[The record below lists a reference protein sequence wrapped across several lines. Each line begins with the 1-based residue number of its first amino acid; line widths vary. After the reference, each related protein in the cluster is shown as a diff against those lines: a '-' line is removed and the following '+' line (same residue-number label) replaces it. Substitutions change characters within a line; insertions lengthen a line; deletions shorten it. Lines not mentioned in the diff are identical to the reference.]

1 MAFKG
6 SRQRHKGQPLFKHRP
21 LWTERTAY
29 FTVWYNPSTALTGIC
44 LCAYSG
50 GYCFG
55 SLSHSLRHV
64 QHDSMVPNRTVA
76 AEAALLAW
84 IAVHYVICR
93 STLVYSFLSPYKT
106 NLEKDR
112 EKERE
117 CNELLCI
124 SKISLKNLL
133 KCFITLIWRSHLEGE
148 WDELQCNI
156 SKGHILCGLHVHD
169 LDGPHKSKPTQT
181 PPSSR
186 LSSARKPIL
195 DKLLFVQLSRFRKW

>member
-21 LWTERTAY
+21 LWTERTAH

-44 LCAYSG
+44 LCTYSG
-50 GYCFG
+50 SYCFG

-93 STLVYSFLSPYKT
+93 STLVYSFLSPYNAILRQEEGKRMQWIALHMQ
-106 NLEKDR
+106 NLIEKPF
-112 EKERE
+112 EMLHH
-117 CNELLCI
+117 N
-124 SKISLKNLL
+124 
-133 KCFITLIWRSHLEGE
+133 HLTFSFGRGMG
-148 WDELQCNI
+148 W
-156 SKGHILCGLHVHD
+156 V
-169 LDGPHKSKPTQT
+169 
-181 PPSSR
+181 
-186 LSSARKPIL
+186 A
-195 DKLLFVQLSRFRKW
+195 V

>member
-21 LWTERTAY
+21 LWTERTVH

-50 GYCFG
+50 SFCFG

-64 QHDSMVPNRTVA
+64 QHDSMVPTRTVA

-93 STLVYSFLSPYKT
+93 STLVYSFLSPYNTELRQGEGKRIALHIQ
-106 NLEKDR
+106 NLIEKPF
-112 EKERE
+112 EM
-117 CNELLCI
+117 
-124 SKISLKNLL
+124 
-133 KCFITLIWRSHLEGE
+133 
-148 WDELQCNI
+148 
-156 SKGHILCGLHVHD
+156 LHR
-169 LDGPHKSKPTQT
+169 T
-181 PPSSR
+181 R
-186 LSSARKPIL
+186 LMFSFGRGTG
-195 DKLLFVQLSRFRKW
+195 